1 MYLYIGTGDNN
12 DVCLM
17 KQSGD
22 LFTTTE
28 IEFQNLLNCGEI
40 TCNEDEFKKEERKM
54 YEAYSITK
62 ALAEINDKIY
72 DARDEAEKAET
83 ALEQYIDDPD
93 NADDKLMYR
102 AENALEKVREAME
115 LLLDATND
123 IEGEYDE
130 EE

>member
-1 MYLYIGTGDNN
+1 
-12 DVCLM
+12 
-17 KQSGD
+17 
-22 LFTTTE
+22 
-28 IEFQNLLNCGEI
+28 
-40 TCNEDEFKKEERKM
+40 M

-72 DARDEAEKAET
+72 DARDEAENAET

-102 AENALEKVREAME
+102 VENALEKVREAME

>member
-1 MYLYIGTGDNN
+1 
-12 DVCLM
+12 
-17 KQSGD
+17 
-22 LFTTTE
+22 
-28 IEFQNLLNCGEI
+28 
-40 TCNEDEFKKEERKM
+40 M

-102 AENALEKVREAME
+102 VENALEKVREAME
-115 LLLDATND
+115 LLLEATND
-123 IEGEYDE
+123 IEGENDE

>member
-1 MYLYIGTGDNN
+1 MYDVYYMDRDEELADYIDEK
-12 DVCLM
+12 LM
-17 KQSGD
+17 
-22 LFTTTE
+22 
-28 IEFQNLLNCGEI
+28 
-40 TCNEDEFKKEERKM
+40 
-54 YEAYSITK
+54 
-62 ALAEINDKIY
+62 EINNKIY

-83 ALEQYIDDPD
+83 ALEQYIDDH
-93 NADDKLMYR
+93 ADDKLMYR

>member
-1 MYLYIGTGDNN
+1 
-12 DVCLM
+12 
-17 KQSGD
+17 
-22 LFTTTE
+22 
-28 IEFQNLLNCGEI
+28 
-40 TCNEDEFKKEERKM
+40 M
-54 YEAYSITK
+54 YEAYSLVK

-102 AENALEKVREAME
+102 VENALEKVREAME

>member
-1 MYLYIGTGDNN
+1 
-12 DVCLM
+12 
-17 KQSGD
+17 
-22 LFTTTE
+22 
-28 IEFQNLLNCGEI
+28 
-40 TCNEDEFKKEERKM
+40 M
-54 YEAYSITK
+54 YEAYSLVK
-62 ALAEINDKIY
+62 ALAEINYKIY

-102 AENALEKVREAME
+102 AENALEKVCEAIE

-123 IEGEYDE
+123 IEGENDE

>member
-1 MYLYIGTGDNN
+1 
-12 DVCLM
+12 
-17 KQSGD
+17 
-22 LFTTTE
+22 
-28 IEFQNLLNCGEI
+28 
-40 TCNEDEFKKEERKM
+40 M

-102 AENALEKVREAME
+102 AENALEKVREAIE

>member
-1 MYLYIGTGDNN
+1 
-12 DVCLM
+12 
-17 KQSGD
+17 
-22 LFTTTE
+22 
-28 IEFQNLLNCGEI
+28 
-40 TCNEDEFKKEERKM
+40 M
-54 YEAYSITK
+54 YEAYSIVK

-72 DARDEAEKAET
+72 DTRDEAEKVET

-102 AENALEKVREAME
+102 AENALEKVGEAME

-123 IEGEYDE
+123 IEGENDE

>member
-1 MYLYIGTGDNN
+1 
-12 DVCLM
+12 
-17 KQSGD
+17 
-22 LFTTTE
+22 
-28 IEFQNLLNCGEI
+28 
-40 TCNEDEFKKEERKM
+40 M
-54 YEAYSITK
+54 YEAYSIVK
-62 ALAEINDKIY
+62 ALAEINYKIY

-123 IEGEYDE
+123 NDIEVENDE

>member
-1 MYLYIGTGDNN
+1 MYDVYYMDRDEELADYIDEK
-12 DVCLM
+12 LM
-17 KQSGD
+17 
-22 LFTTTE
+22 
-28 IEFQNLLNCGEI
+28 
-40 TCNEDEFKKEERKM
+40 
-54 YEAYSITK
+54 
-62 ALAEINDKIY
+62 EINNKIY
-72 DARDEAEKAET
+72 DARDEAEKVET

>member
-1 MYLYIGTGDNN
+1 
-12 DVCLM
+12 
-17 KQSGD
+17 
-22 LFTTTE
+22 
-28 IEFQNLLNCGEI
+28 
-40 TCNEDEFKKEERKM
+40 M
-54 YEAYSITK
+54 YEAYSLVK
-62 ALAEINDKIY
+62 ALAEINYKIY

-102 AENALEKVREAME
+102 AENSLEKVREAME

-123 IEGEYDE
+123 IEGENDE